1 MNQEKSRAVIS
12 DLLEFALK
20 YAEQNDD
27 GDDVDPTTRKVWD
40 AIAAARLFLAQP
52 ESTVT
57 GVQLLA
63 TLKTN
68 GLEFSDCVAA
78 FAEDDDNPYVVAGRE
93 MMDEG
98 DLEMDDKVV
107 ISKTDAGAW
116 VLAWKWVS
124 NEDAS
129 LEETENE
136 SNDEKS

>member
-1 MNQEKSRAVIS
+1 MNPEKSRAIIN
-12 DLLEFALK
+12 DLLEFARK

-27 GDDVDPTTRKVWD
+27 ADDVDKAWD
-40 AIAAARLFLAQP
+40 AIDTARLFLAQP

-63 TLKTN
+63 TLKAN
-68 GLEFSDCVAA
+68 GVEFSDCVAA
-78 FAEDDDNPYVVAGRE
+78 FAEDEDNPYVVAGRE

-98 DLEMDDKVV
+98 DLEMDNKVV
-107 ISKTDAGAW
+107 ISETDAGAW

-129 LEETENE
+129 LEEAEDE

>member
-1 MNQEKSRAVIS
+1 MNPEKSRAVIS

-27 GDDVDPTTRKVWD
+27 ADDVDKAWD
-40 AIAAARLFLAQP
+40 AIDTARLFLAQP

-63 TLKTN
+63 TLKAN
-68 GLEFSDCVAA
+68 GVEFSDCVAA
-78 FAEDDDNPYVVAGRE
+78 FAEDEDNPYVVAGRE

-98 DLEMDDKVV
+98 DLEMDNKVV
-107 ISKTDAGAW
+107 ISETDAGAW

>member
-1 MNQEKSRAVIS
+1 MNPEKSRAVIS

-63 TLKTN
+63 TLKAN
-68 GLEFSDCVAA
+68 GVEFADCVAA
-78 FAEDDDNPYVVAGRE
+78 FAEDEDNPYVVAGRE

-107 ISKTDAGAW
+107 ISKSDAGAY

-124 NEDAS
+124 NEDAG
-129 LEETENE
+129 LEEAEDE

>member
-1 MNQEKSRAVIS
+1 MNPEKSRAVIS

-27 GDDVDPTTRKVWD
+27 ADDVDKAWD
-40 AIAAARLFLAQP
+40 AIDTARLFLAQP

-63 TLKTN
+63 TLKAN
-68 GLEFSDCVAA
+68 GVEFSDCVAA
-78 FAEDDDNPYVVAGRE
+78 FAEDEDNPYVVAGRE

-98 DLEMDDKVV
+98 DLEMDNKVV
-107 ISKTDAGAW
+107 ISETDAGAW

-129 LEETENE
+129 LEEAEDE

>member
-1 MNQEKSRAVIS
+1 MNPEKSRAVIS
-12 DLLEFALK
+12 DLLEFARK

-27 GDDVDPTTRKVWD
+27 ADDVDEAWD
-40 AIAAARLFLAQP
+40 AIDTARLFLAQP
-52 ESTVT
+52 EIPVT

-63 TLKTN
+63 TLKAN
-68 GLEFSDCVAA
+68 GVEFSDCVAA

-107 ISKTDAGAW
+107 ISKSDAGAY

-124 NEDAS
+124 NEDAG
-129 LEETENE
+129 LEEAEDE

>member
-1 MNQEKSRAVIS
+1 MNPEKSRAVIS

-27 GDDVDPTTRKVWD
+27 ADDVDKAWD
-40 AIAAARLFLAQP
+40 AIDTARLFLAQP

-63 TLKTN
+63 TLKAN
-68 GLEFSDCVAA
+68 GVEFSDCVAA
-78 FAEDDDNPYVVAGRE
+78 FAEDEDNPYVVAGRE

-107 ISKTDAGAW
+107 ISKSDAGAY

-129 LEETENE
+129 LEEAEDE

>member
-1 MNQEKSRAVIS
+1 MNPEKSRAVIS

-27 GDDVDPTTRKVWD
+27 ADDVDKAWD
-40 AIAAARLFLAQP
+40 AIDTARLFLAQP

-63 TLKTN
+63 TLKAN
-68 GLEFSDCVAA
+68 GVEFSDCVAA
-78 FAEDDDNPYVVAGRE
+78 FAEDEDNPYVVAGRE

-107 ISKTDAGAW
+107 ISKSDAGAY

-124 NEDAS
+124 NEDAN
-129 LEETENE
+129 LEETEDE

>member
-27 GDDVDPTTRKVWD
+27 ADDVDKAWD
-40 AIAAARLFLAQP
+40 AIDTARLFLAQP

-63 TLKTN
+63 TLKAN
-68 GLEFSDCVAA
+68 GVEFSDCVAA
-78 FAEDDDNPYVVAGRE
+78 FAEDEDNPYVVAGRE

-98 DLEMDDKVV
+98 DLEMDNKVV
-107 ISKTDAGAW
+107 ISETDAGAW

-129 LEETENE
+129 LEEAEDE

>member
-1 MNQEKSRAVIS
+1 MNPEKSRAVIS
-12 DLLEFALK
+12 GLLEFARK

-27 GDDVDPTTRKVWD
+27 ANDVDEAWD
-40 AIAAARLFLAQP
+40 AIDTARLFLAQP
-52 ESTVT
+52 ETTVT

-63 TLKTN
+63 TLKAN
-68 GLEFSDCVAA
+68 GVEFSDCVAA
-78 FAEDDDNPYVVAGRE
+78 FAEDEDNPYVVAGRE

-98 DLEMDDKVV
+98 DLEMDNKVV
-107 ISKTDAGAW
+107 ISETDAGAW

-129 LEETENE
+129 LEEAEDE

>member
-1 MNQEKSRAVIS
+1 MNQEKSRAVID
-12 DLLEFALK
+12 DLLEFARK

-27 GDDVDPTTRKVWD
+27 ANDVDEAWD
-40 AIAAARLFLAQP
+40 AIDTARLFLAQP
-52 ESTVT
+52 EIPVT

-68 GLEFSDCVAA
+68 GVEFSDCVAA

-107 ISKTDAGAW
+107 ISKSDAGAY

-124 NEDAS
+124 NEDAG
-129 LEETENE
+129 LEEAEDE

>member
-1 MNQEKSRAVIS
+1 MNPEKSRAIIN
-12 DLLEFALK
+12 DLLEFARK

-27 GDDVDPTTRKVWD
+27 ADDVDKAWD
-40 AIAAARLFLAQP
+40 AIDAARLFLAQP
-52 ESTVT
+52 ESTVA

-68 GLEFSDCVAA
+68 GVEFSDCVAA

-98 DLEMDDKVV
+98 DLEMDAKVV

-129 LEETENE
+129 LEEAEDE

>member
-1 MNQEKSRAVIS
+1 MNQEKSRAVID
-12 DLLEFALK
+12 DLLEFARK

-27 GDDVDPTTRKVWD
+27 ADDVDEAWD
-40 AIAAARLFLAQP
+40 AIDTARLFLAQP
-52 ESTVT
+52 EIPVT

-63 TLKTN
+63 TLKAN
-68 GLEFSDCVAA
+68 GVEFSDCVAA

-107 ISKTDAGAW
+107 ISKSDAGAY

-129 LEETENE
+129 LEEAEDE

>member
-12 DLLEFALK
+12 DLLEFARK

-27 GDDVDPTTRKVWD
+27 ADDVDEAWN
-40 AIAAARLFLAQP
+40 AIDTARLFLAQP

>member
-1 MNQEKSRAVIS
+1 MNPEKSRAVIS
-12 DLLEFALK
+12 DLLEFARK

-27 GDDVDPTTRKVWD
+27 ADDVDEAWD
-40 AIAAARLFLAQP
+40 AIDTARLFLAQP
-52 ESTVT
+52 EIPVT

-63 TLKTN
+63 TLKAN
-68 GLEFSDCVAA
+68 GVEFSDCVAA

-107 ISKTDAGAW
+107 ISKSDAGAY

-129 LEETENE
+129 LEEAEDE

>member
-1 MNQEKSRAVIS
+1 MNPEKSRAVIS

-27 GDDVDPTTRKVWD
+27 ADDVDKAWD
-40 AIAAARLFLAQP
+40 AIDTARLFLAQP

-63 TLKTN
+63 TLKAN
-68 GLEFSDCVAA
+68 GVEFSDCVAA
-78 FAEDDDNPYVVAGRE
+78 FAEDEDNPYVVAGRE

-107 ISKTDAGAW
+107 ISKSDAGAY

-124 NEDAS
+124 NEDAG
-129 LEETENE
+129 LEEAEDE